1 MGVGKCVMKD
11 IDIPV
16 QYLVAAVNVDQ
27 DKIPE
32 NKGGNGRE
40 CFIHLFLV

>member
-1 MGVGKCVMKD
+1 MKD
-11 IDIPV
+11 IDGLHV
-16 QYLVAAVNVDQ
+16 QYLVAVVIVDR

-32 NKGGNGRE
+32 NKGGKGRE

>member
-1 MGVGKCVMKD
+1 MLGSDEGHSLH
-11 IDIPV
+11 V
-16 QYLVAAVNVDQ
+16 QYLVAAVDR

-32 NKGGNGRE
+32 NKGGKGGE